1 MRNKRKGN
9 PAIITQEIMVE
20 TMATIDIRKVEE
32 LEKIVRLMSHTCQE
46 WRLTIHPRGW
56 HVIWENQASVHIKDL
71 VDLTKMILHLCLEG
85 MEGLEGQ
92 TRMHAPTFECI
103 PGRYRRPNT
112 HSYERPSGYNQNV
125 SRSEYTPRR
134 DGRRNTSSHE
144 WYNRPHVFRS
154 SSLGFPVN
162 QAY

>member
-1 MRNKRKGN
+1 
-9 PAIITQEIMVE
+9 
-20 TMATIDIRKVEE
+20 
-32 LEKIVRLMSHTCQE
+32 
-46 WRLTIHPRGW
+46 
-56 HVIWENQASVHIKDL
+56 
-71 VDLTKMILHLCLEG
+71 

-125 SRSEYTPRR
+125 SRSEYMPRR
-134 DGRRNTSSHE
+134 AGRRNISSRE

-162 QAY
+162 QAYYKKKKDFLKDYKRVPKPSSYFN